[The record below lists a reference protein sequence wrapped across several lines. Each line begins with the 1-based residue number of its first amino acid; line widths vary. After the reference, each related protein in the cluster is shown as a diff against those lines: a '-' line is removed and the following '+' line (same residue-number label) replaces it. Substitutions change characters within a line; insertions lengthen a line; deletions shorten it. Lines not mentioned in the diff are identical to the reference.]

1 MPLARGIVLSKSPTS
16 VSLLSLSY
24 FRFGCMYSFRLQCT
38 STCFWA
44 AILGSEKSCSYAVM
58 VE

>member
-1 MPLARGIVLSKSPTS
+1 MPLARGIELNKSLTS

-24 FRFGCMYSFRLQCT
+24 FRFGCMYSLRLQCT

-44 AILGSEKSCSYAVM
+44 AILGSENSRSYAVM